1 MSIPNE
7 HEIYNIVKEYLSRH
21 GKLVRSIEKLDSKT
35 MNEYEQSNPSLE
47 MIAYKLMLFAEEQ
60 RIEKESIIRQ
70 IQIIKNDLEK
80 LEASRSEEKNLTV
93 ADSDPMINN
102 NGTYDYV
109 DRQLR
114 EKTEYRRREIWE
126 KKIDAQLQKEL
137 DEELAQD
144 RRDMCIIS

>member
-21 GKLVRSIEKLDSKT
+21 GKLVRSIEKLDGKT
-35 MNEYEQSNPSLE
+35 MNEYEQFNPSLE

-93 ADSDPMINN
+93 ADSDQMINN

>member
-21 GKLVRSIEKLDSKT
+21 GKLVRSIEKLDGKT
-35 MNEYEQSNPSLE
+35 MNEYEQFNPSLE